1 MSQPTGLLPAATFP
15 PLAWF
20 HRAQRSGVEVCV
32 HEHYVKQ
39 SLRNR
44 VALVGPE
51 GPFDLSLPVHRRGA
65 STRNIRDVLFTDR
78 VEPKAFLRVLQTNCG
93 RAPFF
98 DHLLPEVEAWAHEHL
113 VPGAPLLE
121 ASLASTRW
129 ACHWLGM
136 AHPPVT
142 QRYHEHVPHDHRHKS
157 AWRGLA
163 TPTYPQ
169 VFEDRLGFVAGR
181 SILDVLFHVGP
192 EAALLPSRHGN
203 VDPEADRPS

>member
-1 MSQPTGLLPAATFP
+1 MDDGRQPSPLGGQPHVGVCARRPPGWKGFVRVVQQAKRCPTRGVQNPLGPDDEGGPVSQPTGLLPAATFP

-65 STRNIRDVLFTDR
+65 STRSIRDVLFTDR
-78 VEPKAFLRVLQTNCG
+78 VEPNAFLRVLQTNCG

-136 AHPPVT
+136 THPPVT
-142 QRYHEHVPHDHRHKS
+142 QTYHEH
-157 AWRGLA
+157 
-163 TPTYPQ
+163 
-169 VFEDRLGFVAGR
+169 
-181 SILDVLFHVGP
+181 
-192 EAALLPSRHGN
+192 
-203 VDPEADRPS
+203 

>member
-1 MSQPTGLLPAATFP
+1 MSQPTGLLPTATFP

-20 HRAQRSGVEVCV
+20 HRAQHSGVEACV

-136 AHPPVT
+136 AHLSHPEIPRTRPSRPPT
-142 QRYHEHVPHDHRHKS
+142 QVRLAWLGHPHLPPSVRRSLGFCGGSLHFGRAFS
-157 AWRGLA
+157 RRSGSRLA
-163 TPTYPQ
+163 TFAPWK
-169 VFEDRLGFVAGR
+169 R
-181 SILDVLFHVGP
+181 
-192 EAALLPSRHGN
+192 
-203 VDPEADRPS
+203 RP